1 MICSF
6 LAGRP
11 GRDRPNAAGAARF
24 CEWVFVMGETHTHA
38 RFCGVSL
45 LAAAKLQQLLH
56 LSFCP
61 YFFGFP
67 APALALILNKKTRG
81 HAPCE
86 TSSAGMRAGVC
97 ANILLISL
105 HLPMRRRG
113 A

>member
-1 MICSF
+1 MCVSVYMICSF

-61 YFFGFP
+61 YFFGVTLP
-67 APALALILNKKTRG
+67 
-81 HAPCE
+81 
-86 TSSAGMRAGVC
+86 RAG
-97 ANILLISL
+97 AYTEQKDEGTRAL
-105 HLPMRRRG
+105 
-113 A
+113 

>member
-45 LAAAKLQQLLH
+45 LAAAKLQHCHPIPDFRALHGEREHALLG
-56 LSFCP
+56 
-61 YFFGFP
+61 FG
-67 APALALILNKKTRG
+67 
-81 HAPCE
+81 
-86 TSSAGMRAGVC
+86 
-97 ANILLISL
+97 
-105 HLPMRRRG
+105 
-113 A
+113 

>member
-11 GRDRPNAAGAARF
+11 AGRDGANAAGAARF
-24 CEWVFVMGETHTHA
+24 CEWVFVMGDPTHA

-61 YFFGFP
+61 YFFGVTLP
-67 APALALILNKKTRG
+67 
-81 HAPCE
+81 
-86 TSSAGMRAGVC
+86 RAG
-97 ANILLISL
+97 AYTEQKDEGTRAL
-105 HLPMRRRG
+105 
-113 A
+113 

>member
-1 MICSF
+1 MFF
-6 LAGRP
+6 LAGAPADRDP
-11 GRDRPNAAGAARF
+11 APILRGSLVFCSWFLHGRKA
-24 CEWVFVMGETHTHA
+24 THA

-97 ANILLISL
+97 ANKN
-105 HLPMRRRG
+105 
-113 A
+113 